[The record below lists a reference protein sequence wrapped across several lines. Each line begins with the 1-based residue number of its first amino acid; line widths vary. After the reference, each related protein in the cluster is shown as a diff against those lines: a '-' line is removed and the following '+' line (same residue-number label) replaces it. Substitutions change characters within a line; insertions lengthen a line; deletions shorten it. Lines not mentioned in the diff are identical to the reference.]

1 MVKQRETGENSEFDG
16 TFVKMLSSQRM
27 KQIVLLLL
35 LSLGGFAFADKIY
48 QIDAC
53 AAKLEVPDDWKLE
66 GVDGSDSAVPFL
78 DQRAGGSPRRI
89 HFNIPKVQAESLDS
103 AMNGELD
110 RIGKRSPGS
119 LATREFLHDARKLKT
134 RSGIDGLMARFS
146 TKNSEGLYFLDQQI
160 LLQGLE
166 RENFRRLH
174 PHVWR
179 PSALGQV

>member
-1 MVKQRETGENSEFDG
+1 
-16 TFVKMLSSQRM
+16 M

-53 AAKLEVPDDWKLE
+53 AAKLEVPNDWKLE

-78 DQRAGGSPRRI
+78 DQRAGGSQRRI
-89 HFNIPKVQAESLDS
+89 HFNIPKVQAKTLDS

-110 RIGKRSPGS
+110 RIGERSPGS

-146 TKNSEGLYFLDQQI
+146 TKNSEGLYFWINKFYFKDSNGKISVVCIHTYGDQSLSDKFEAIVLD
-160 LLQGLE
+160 GLS
-166 RENFRRLH
+166 L
-174 PHVWR
+174 
-179 PSALGQV
+179 AD